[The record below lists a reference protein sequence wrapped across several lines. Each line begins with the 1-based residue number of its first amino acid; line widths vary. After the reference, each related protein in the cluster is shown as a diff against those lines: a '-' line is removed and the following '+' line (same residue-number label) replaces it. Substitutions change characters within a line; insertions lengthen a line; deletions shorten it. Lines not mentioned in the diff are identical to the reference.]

1 MTNLKDTARP
11 FSETVVITDDQTWIW
26 QLISGLL
33 SRLDSAHVRLPSTV
47 PLRQSWERLKLAP
60 HFILHWECHGRSASA
75 LVEEILSINPA
86 FDVAGRIV
94 VVTTDPTH
102 EDVVT
107 IAELGITRIVRL
119 GTKEKDTAR
128 AMTELQNHISAKHS
142 LSPAEIRWRQLIR
155 TATMLSESSPAECRD
170 HVASELRDLG
180 GADRSARYYDVEAF
194 LHMSCGRDR
203 EAIAS
208 WHQALERNPKYHHA
222 YFSLATFYR
231 HRGRLDE
238 AMAILQ
244 KLQAISRQ
252 STARL
257 VAMAEI
263 HVARKELALAES
275 LYRSALDRDPMC
287 SPALSGLAEL
297 RFHAGDLEQA
307 RFLLSKSQSVQRT
320 AAHLN
325 ELGITMV
332 REGRYQEAL
341 EHYTRAQYVLPQ
353 QDKSAL
359 LYFNIGLC
367 YARWGRPQIACE
379 FLKIS
384 LIKEPQFKKAQRLL
398 ARLDTAAKVTP
409 RVA

>member
-1 MTNLKDTARP
+1 MTNQKDTGRP

-26 QLISGLL
+26 QLTTGLL
-33 SRLDSAHVRLPSTV
+33 SRLGSAHVRLPSTV

-60 HFILHWECHGRSASA
+60 HFILHWECQGRSASA
-75 LVEEILSINPA
+75 LIEEILSINPS

-94 VVTTDPTH
+94 VLTTDPTH

-107 IAELGITRIVRL
+107 IAELGVTRIVKMTSR
-119 GTKEKDTAR
+119 EQDMAR
-128 AMTELQNHISAKHS
+128 AMTELQTHINSKNTLSPTEQRWRKLIRAAS
-142 LSPAEIRWRQLIR
+142 MLSEASPAE
-155 TATMLSESSPAECRD
+155 ARD
-170 HVASELRDLG
+170 YVAAELRDLG
-180 GADRSARYYDVEAF
+180 GAEKSARYHDVEAF

-203 EAIAS
+203 EAILS
-208 WHQALERNPKYHHA
+208 WHRALERNPKYHHA

-238 AMAILQ
+238 AIAILQ
-244 KLQAISRQ
+244 KMQAISRQ

-263 HVARKELALAES
+263 HVAKKELALAES
-275 LYRSALDRDPMC
+275 LYRSALDRDPLC
-287 SPALSGLAEL
+287 NPALGGLAEL

-307 RFLLSKSQSVQRT
+307 RFLLSKSQSVQKT
-320 AAHLN
+320 ATHLN
-325 ELGITMV
+325 ELGIAMV
-332 REGRYQEAL
+332 REGHYQEAL

-359 LYFNIGLC
+359 LYYNIGLC

-379 FLKIS
+379 FLKIA

-398 ARLDTAAKVTP
+398 ARLETALKVEP